1 MAERSHTTTQ
11 HSRAGG
17 GAGAAGATGAGAA
30 AATSR
35 SGGPAAAAGQ
45 AAGTSGRS
53 AAHGGNELSVVLIA
67 LFKGVVDRNDD
78 ERKWRLVERYEG
90 RIQDYVSVL
99 GLSLVVYREEGFAF
113 LTSSDRDEEE
123 SDLPRLVP
131 RRQLSYPVSL
141 TLALLRKRLAEH
153 DSFSGEERLVLDTE
167 DVVEMVR
174 TFLPAG
180 TNEAKAT
187 DQILSSL
194 RRVADLGFIRFLSRD
209 ENKLEVKRIIKAFV
223 DAQWLEELDRKL
235 AEYAEHAAAAF
246 GSEDEQS
253 QDDGKEES
261 DDG

>member
-1 MAERSHTTTQ
+1 MAQTSHTTTQ
-11 HSRAGG
+11 HAK
-17 GAGAAGATGAGAA
+17 AAG
-30 AATSR
+30 
-35 SGGPAAAAGQ
+35 P
-45 AAGTSGRS
+45 S
-53 AAHGGNELSVVLIA
+53 AAHAGNELSVVLIA
-67 LFKGVVDRNDD
+67 LFKGVIDRAED
-78 ERKWRLVERYEG
+78 ESKWRLVERYEG

-113 LTSSDRDEEE
+113 LTSAERDEEE
-123 SDLPRLVP
+123 SELPRLVP

-153 DSFSGEERLVLDTE
+153 DSFTGEDRLVLDTE

-174 TFLPAG
+174 TFLPVG

-223 DAQWLEELDRKL
+223 DAQWLDEMDQKL
-235 AEYAEHAAAAF
+235 AEYAEHGAGA
-246 GSEDEQS
+246 EEP
-253 QDDGKEES
+253 DDG
-261 DDG
+261 